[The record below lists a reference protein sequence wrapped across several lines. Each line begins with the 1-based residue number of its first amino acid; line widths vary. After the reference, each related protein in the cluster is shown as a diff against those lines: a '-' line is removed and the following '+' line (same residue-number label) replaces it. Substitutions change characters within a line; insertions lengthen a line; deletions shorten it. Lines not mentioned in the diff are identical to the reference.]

1 MGHGGRFLGDLK
13 LRQDEVLFGRCGVV
27 KQSLFFF
34 HHHHHTVHCSP
45 PVKLYRDF
53 PASASNTHSA
63 LTLLV
68 VRCRLKCP
76 EDGKTCRS
84 LLIPL
89 CALRQYTPYNTYLIG
104 GCSTRI
110 CGLRCVILLQS
121 CLLFHYPSLS
131 PSLLYFLQPPLSSHP
146 PATPVFTLTSPSHC
160 LLHFTSALLSTR
172 STLCLSSSSP
182 SPCAKPTTWLPGKH
196 TVFHE
201 RRHTTCC
208 PDAPRLCRRPHKYIW
223 YHQYIASMFR
233 LCFNACTCSFK
244 MKLFATLTHPESPSW
259 SGAT

>member
-27 KQSLFFF
+27 KQFLFFF

-53 PASASNTHSA
+53 PASASNTPA

-68 VRCRLKCP
+68 VRCRLKSA

-84 LLIPL
+84 PLIPL
-89 CALRQYTPYNTYLIG
+89 CACMSNPLSSFRPNYRQLHTVRQYTPYNTYLIG

-121 CLLFHYPSLS
+121 SIIPLS

-146 PATPVFTLTSPSHC
+146 PATPVFTLTSPLIVSFISLPLFSPPALPFVSLRH
-160 LLHFTSALLSTR
+160 LLHLVYQPEANYL
-172 STLCLSSSSP
+172 
-182 SPCAKPTTWLPGKH
+182 ATW
-196 TVFHE
+196 
-201 RRHTTCC
+201 
-208 PDAPRLCRRPHKYIW
+208 
-223 YHQYIASMFR
+223 Q
-233 LCFNACTCSFK
+233 
-244 MKLFATLTHPESPSW
+244 THCIP
-259 SGAT
+259 